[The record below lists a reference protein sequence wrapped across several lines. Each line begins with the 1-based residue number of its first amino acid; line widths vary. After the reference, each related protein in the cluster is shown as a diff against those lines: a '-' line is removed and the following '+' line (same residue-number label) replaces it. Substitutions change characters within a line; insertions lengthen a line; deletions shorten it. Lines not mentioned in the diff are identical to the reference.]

1 MAARPPLTARRHR
14 LAVELR
20 KLRERAGLTATE
32 AARMLG
38 TSQGQLSNV
47 ESGRFGVSPERVRAL
62 AHAYTCS
69 DHAFIDALAD
79 MAADKTRGWWETF
92 RDVLPPSLLN
102 IAELEH
108 HATALWSAN
117 TVHIPGLLQTTDHA
131 REIFRQVVP
140 EFSRSDVELR
150 VSHRLQ
156 RQELLDR
163 NDPTPFRAIIHEAA
177 LRVPVGGASTA
188 KRQLEHLVEQSER
201 DHISIHVIPFAIGAY
216 PGSGQNI
223 HYASGPVPQLDTVS
237 LDQSHGPALLDAE
250 AQLGMYRIL
259 LDRMERVALE
269 PSKSRD
275 FIHDLI
281 HDL

>member
-1 MAARPPLTARRHR
+1 MPARPPLTARRLR

-20 KLRERAGLTATE
+20 KMRERAGMTVTE
-32 AARMLG
+32 AARTLG

-47 ESGRFGVSPERVRAL
+47 ESGRFGVSPERVRAMTR
-62 AHAYTCS
+62 AYTCS
-69 DHAFIDALAD
+69 DQAFVEALVDIATER
-79 MAADKTRGWWETF
+79 TRGWWETF
-92 RDVLPPSLLN
+92 REVLPPALLN

-117 TVHIPGLLQTTDHA
+117 TAHIPGLLQITDHA

-140 EFSRSDVELR
+140 EFSRSDIEHR

-156 RQELLDR
+156 RQAVLDQ
-163 NDPTPFRAIIHEAA
+163 DDSIPFRAIIHEAA
-177 LRVPVGGASTA
+177 LRVPVGGPAVA
-188 KRQLEHLVEQSER
+188 RRQLEHVVDQSER
-201 DHISIHVIPFAIGAY
+201 EHITIRVIPFAIGAY

-237 LDQSHGPALLDAE
+237 LDQSHGPVLVDAE
-250 AQLGMYRIL
+250 AQLEMYRIL
-259 LDRMERVALE
+259 LDRMEQVALE

-275 FIHDLI
+275 FIHGLI